1 MRLVLVAFALVLA
14 ACGELPSP
22 ALHSSE
28 AHSAGP
34 APFSEHL
41 IATIPE
47 GVDVEVPIAFT
58 RDGLQAAY
66 VARTPEGCWAVRG
79 AWKSTRL
86 DAL

>member
-1 MRLVLVAFALVLA
+1 MRLTLVAFALVLA

-22 ALHSSE
+22 A
-28 AHSAGP
+28 
-34 APFSEHL
+34 PFTEHL

-47 GVDVEVPIAFT
+47 GVDVVVPIAFS

-79 AWKSTRL
+79 AWKSPRL

>member
-1 MRLVLVAFALVLA
+1 MRLVLVAFALALA
-14 ACGELPSP
+14 ACQGV
-22 ALHSSE
+22 
-28 AHSAGP
+28 P

-47 GVDVEVPIAFT
+47 GVDVEGPIAFT